1 MDKKTGS
8 VKLSIFL
15 VLLAVKKPCLMNRM
29 MINQNNHLYD
39 ERRGFQH
46 DQGDQH
52 LLVSDRTTS
61 L

>member
-1 MDKKTGS
+1 LG
-8 VKLSIFL
+8 LL
-15 VLLAVKKPCLMNRM
+15 VVKKPCLMNRM

-39 ERRGFQH
+39 ERLGFQH
-46 DQGDQH
+46 DAGDQGDQH